1 MMGSSMRARN
11 QTGFTLVELMIV
23 VIVIGILATVSV
35 PMYQLIPERSRATEA
50 DAALGAIRSAM
61 RVWYGEH
68 GTYVNANFL
77 NGGAVTAGGILSVSD
92 TDLAGRYFSTE
103 CYTFDGA
110 PTANT
115 FTIECDGAN
124 STAPYASDAD
134 GIVVTIDQDG
144 EITHHFS

>member
-1 MMGSSMRARN
+1 MRARS
-11 QTGFTLVELMIV
+11 QSGFTLVELMIV
-23 VIVIGILATVSV
+23 VIVIGILATVAV

-61 RVWYGEH
+61 RVYYGEH
-68 GTYVNANFL
+68 GTYVNANFV
-77 NGGAVTAGGILSVSD
+77 NGGAVTAWGILSVSD

-103 CYTFDGA
+103 CYTFDGGA

-124 STAPYASDAD
+124 STAPYASEAN

-144 EITHHFS
+144 EITHQFN